1 MIGRIALEGC
11 AAAAGWTPGRTP
23 IILLSVSGTLS
34 PGPAPS
40 PPVAASCG
48 PADFKSVTESVG
60 SGRQVPVP
68 SPVRAVSR
76 RALWVICALWL
87 LPGLLLACG
96 GRSSA
101 PPLAEPVDV
110 RTISDADSIE
120 PAVRI
125 DRSVRPRRIGDD
137 QLADPVDDKEA
148 GDPPPGVTYHLL
160 QRGETL
166 YSLARAHGVP
176 LATLMQVNGITDPTR
191 VPAGAA
197 ILIPS
202 SPMDAG
208 REAGIDRPDPGPA
221 TETRRPG
228 SSGKRA
234 AMGLVWPLGGRITAG
249 FGGRGKRSHHEG
261 IDIDGYLGQEVRAA
275 AAGEVIRAG
284 TDGKYGKVVVIDHGD
299 GLTTLYAH
307 ASRLLV
313 RAGDRVEKHDP
324 IAEVGRSGNARGTHL
339 HFEMRRNGQ
348 PVDPLPLLRGG
359 AVHAT
364 GRD

>member
-23 IILLSVSGTLS
+23 IILLCVSGTLS

-40 PPVAASCG
+40 PPVVASCG

-76 RALWVICALWL
+76 RAIWVICALWL

-110 RTISDADSIE
+110 RTISDADSI
-120 PAVRI
+120 
-125 DRSVRPRRIGDD
+125 
-137 QLADPVDDKEA
+137 
-148 GDPPPGVTYHLL
+148 DPPPGVTYHLL

-176 LATLMQVNGITDPTR
+176 LATLMQVNGITNPTR

-221 TETRRPG
+221 TKTRRPG

-284 TDGKYGKVVVIDHGD
+284 ADGKYGKVVVIDHGD

-313 RAGDRVEKHDP
+313 RAGDRVEKYDP

-359 AVHAT
+359 AVHAD